1 MTPSEIRLAR
11 VERFKKSDIYPVIS
25 SEFTAGRD
33 VLDVLKMVADGGAK
47 IVQLREKNK
56 SSREVYDLAVAYR
69 EITDRYNMLLIIDDR
84 AAIAEAV
91 GADGVHLG
99 QDDFPPEEARRLF
112 PDLMV
117 GVSTHNLDEALS
129 AERSGCDYLNIGPIF
144 ATQTKSLPMPP
155 VGLEMLDKVRAA
167 ISVPFSVMG
176 GIKLHHLDELRARGV
191 RHVAMVTEIT
201 RAADVTSTVREL
213 RSKLI

>member
-11 VERFKKSDIYPVIS
+11 VERFKKSDLYPVIS

-112 PDLMV
+112 PDLMI
-117 GVSTHNLDEALS
+117 GVSTHNLDEALA

-155 VGLEMLDKVRAA
+155 VGLDTLDRVRAA
-167 ISVPFSVMG
+167 IRVPFSVMG
-176 GIKLHHLDELRARGV
+176 GIKLHHLDELRVRGV

-201 RAADVTSTVREL
+201 RAADVTATVREL

>member
-1 MTPSEIRLAR
+1 MTPSATRLER
-11 VERFKKSDIYPVIS
+11 VEKFKKTDLYPVIS
-25 SEFTAGRD
+25 SEFTDGRD
-33 VLDVLKMVADGGAK
+33 VLDILKMTADGGAG

-56 SSREVYDLAVAYR
+56 SAREVYDLAAAFRRVT
-69 EITDRYNMLLIIDDR
+69 ERYGMLLIIDDR

-99 QDDFPPEEARRLF
+99 QDDFPPEAARRLF
-112 PDLMV
+112 PDLLI
-117 GVSTHNLDEALS
+117 GISTHNLDEALA

-155 VGLEMLDKVRAA
+155 VGLETLDVVRAA
-167 ISVPFSVMG
+167 IHVPFSVMG
-176 GIKLHHLDELRARGV
+176 GIKLRHLAGLRDRGV

-201 RAADVTSTVREL
+201 RAADVTAAVREL
-213 RSKLI
+213 RSALI